1 MPESTADKGPTL
13 WKEDNTLWENSD
25 LFKFYNKFGEICNNG
40 IEIYKKCTST
50 SANSDTD
57 SCKIAENIKTKWN
70 TKLTESSSLTD
81 NKKCAYFVYWM
92 YDKIMECKSDIYC
105 SSWLYSQFED
115 FWRESSC
122 CEKKVKSVKE
132 DKVIKEKKKVNIE
145 EKEVETEIGVI
156 KTIEN
161 KITVCDKQLVKEY
174 NTKFLKSRNELYR
187 FSECYHNIKST
198 LNKAVHDKK
207 TIYCK
212 YIRDIFDL
220 YRSMIEEDETRMFK
234 KYEDELKLLKN
245 IFQSNSELSDLELV
259 CKNPD
264 LSKKLHFEKKKSEH
278 LSQDNDKLFRPLNA
292 KFYENVEDTPTD
304 AMEVILKDTE
314 SHKLYKKFDEKITVN
329 DYNKYCTKF
338 KNLETTYKDKSEEI
352 CKKIVRNIKNI
363 DTFQSNIKGNKRC
376 FHYKNWV
383 YEKIWEMFEEKKSY
397 DIAGN
402 IIKEF
407 MNLQND
413 LVIELKKKICH
424 YYFSINDLVEVRVR
438 KEEKDLYDYFENY
451 DTIDQTIVPNTSNDK
466 KYKDYLQYIIKLYE
480 RRINE
485 WDCCDKLSGVD
496 PLCRHYFKCDEE
508 YNPSDLLDILNGK
521 DRNTIKKKYKKG
533 LTVRIGERKA
543 GDIVNEDDIMRIQYG
558 RCSRIYDPDDKTKVI
573 SLRCDYKASLDH
585 FKNFNKKLPDGNKKD
600 NEKATTSFSVSPVN
614 ISDLTGISNRE
625 ENDSNPVSY
634 KIPTS
639 VALGL
644 GAVFVFFL
652 YYKFTPFGS
661 LFGKRSGGRESFEHD
676 FLEEYM
682 QEFPY
687 QGSEYEDINPRN
699 RRIQIA
705 YQQA

>member
-1 MPESTADKGPTL
+1 MPESTNTL
-13 WKEDNTLWENSD
+13 WKNSD
-25 LFKFYNKFGEICNNG
+25 LFKFYNKFGEIINNG
-40 IEIYKKCTST
+40 TEIYKKCKST

-57 SCKIAENIKTKWN
+57 SCKIAENIKRKWD
-70 TKLTESSSLTD
+70 TKLTEYGSVTD

-105 SSWLYSQFED
+105 SSWLYSQFDD
-115 FWRESSC
+115 FWRESLC
-122 CEKKVKSVKE
+122 CEKKVISVKE
-132 DKVIKEKKKVNIE
+132 DKVVKEKKKENIDGE
-145 EKEVETEIGVI
+145 EVETEKGVI
-156 KTIEN
+156 KTTER
-161 KITVCDKQLVKEY
+161 KITVCNKQFVKEY
-174 NTKFLKSRNELYR
+174 NTNFLNSRNELYR
-187 FSECYHNIKST
+187 FSECYNNIKST
-198 LNKAVHDKK
+198 LDKVVHDKK
-207 TIYCK
+207 KIYCK
-212 YIRDIFDL
+212 YIQDIFDL
-220 YRSMIEEDETRMFK
+220 YRSMIEEEEMRMFK

-245 IFQSNSELSDLELV
+245 IFQSNSELSDLEVV

-264 LSKKLHFEKKKSEH
+264 LSKKLHFEKKNSEH
-278 LSQDNDKLFRPLNA
+278 LSQENEKLFRPLNV

-304 AMEVILKDTE
+304 AMDIILKDTE
-314 SHKLYKKFDEKITVN
+314 SYKLYKKFEEQIIDN

-352 CKKIVRNIKNI
+352 CKKIVRNVKNI
-363 DTFQSNIKGNKRC
+363 DTFQSSIKGNKRC

-383 YEKIWEMFEEKKSY
+383 YEAIWKMFAEKKSY

-413 LVIELKKKICH
+413 LVIELKKEICH
-424 YYFSINDLVEVRVR
+424 YYFSINDFIEVRVR

-451 DTIDQTIVPNTSNDK
+451 DTIDQTIVPKTSNDK
-466 KYKDYLQYIIKLYE
+466 KYKDYLQYIIKLYK
-480 RRINE
+480 RRIND

-508 YNPSDLLDILNGK
+508 YNPSDLLSILNGK

-543 GDIVNEDDIMRIQYG
+543 GEIVNEDDIMRIQYG

-573 SLRCDYKASLDH
+573 SLRCDYQASLDH
-585 FKNFNKKLPDGNKKD
+585 FKNFNKKLPDGYKKD
-600 NEKATTSFSVSPVN
+600 NEKTTTSVSVSPVN
-614 ISDLTGISNRE
+614 ISDLTEISNRE

-644 GAVFVFFL
+644 GTVFVFFL

-661 LFGKRSGGRESFEHD
+661 FFGKRGGGRTSFEHD
-676 FLEEYM
+676 FHEEYM

-687 QGSEYEDINPRN
+687 QDSEYEDINPRN

-705 YQQA
+705 YQRA